1 MKGTCLKGRYLLGEV
16 IGKGGMAV
24 VYKAYDFRSG
34 RTVAVKV
41 LREQYNQDAE
51 FVRRFEQEAEAASAI
66 SHENLIDIYDVGEQ
80 NGTRFIVME
89 YVDGMTLK
97 SLIKEHGALDNY
109 SAITIARQI
118 CTALQIAHD
127 AHIIHRD
134 IKPQNILLDRRG
146 VAKLSDF
153 GIAKTSDTQ
162 TITGGGDNGVLGSV
176 HYFAPEQARGE
187 GVNACSD
194 LYSLG
199 VVMYEMVT
207 AKLPF
212 TGDTPVAIALQ
223 HMSTAAVPPIELNPK
238 VTHALN
244 EIILKA
250 IRKNPEERY
259 QSGRELYDDLS
270 MALVYPE
277 GGFIHDKVT
286 DPPAEAQPDANDDS
300 NDTDQSRK
308 QKKKN
313 RPKSK
318 QKTRR
323 QIVRGR
329 ILKAALCVL
338 ILAAAITAVCLSAN
352 IPLPVGKQEVPSV
365 VGVKMEEAAA
375 RLDAAHL
382 VMEVGSTRFDETV
395 APGIV
400 LEQLPTSGST
410 AKTGDTVKVTV
421 SAGPETA
428 RLPDLSGKQLEEAQ
442 AMLELLGLKVS
453 SVNRVADSDQERNS
467 VIGQAPVA
475 GSVLRNGDSVELT
488 ISDPPILR
496 TVPELGRCSLEAAQQ
511 KIEEAG
517 LSLGAVE
524 YDYATG
530 YELGQ
535 VYRQSPEAGAQL
547 REGDAVNLWVVKEVK
562 MYTCK
567 YQLTLDIRK
576 DDSEISIF
584 VEDAS
589 IYKEISS
596 FVVDRGTL
604 DVELNLENEN
614 PGEKTL
620 IIMVNDE
627 EIKRESVV
635 FAEEEQ

>member
-16 IGKGGMAV
+16 VGKGGMAV

-134 IKPQNILLDRRG
+134 IKPQNILLDRKG

-153 GIAKTSDTQ
+153 GIAKTSDTH
-162 TITGGGDNGVLGSV
+162 TITDSGDNGVLGSV

-187 GVNACSD
+187 DVNACSD

-212 TGDTPVAIALQ
+212 TGDTPVAVALQ
-223 HMSTAAVPPIELNPK
+223 HMTTAAVPPIDLNPR
-238 VTHALN
+238 VTQALN

-277 GGFIHDKVT
+277 GGFIHDAVN
-286 DPPAEAQPDANDDS
+286 DSLAEPEQEPEQESPNSDHGLN
-300 NDTDQSRK
+300 NQ
-308 QKKKN
+308 KKN
-313 RPKSK
+313 RTKFVFRSPKKVS
-318 QKTRR
+318 RR
-323 QIVRGR
+323 R
-329 ILKAALCVL
+329 ILKVTLCALVLVCVL
-338 ILAAAITAVCLSAN
+338 AAVCLSAN
-352 IPLPVGKQEVPSV
+352 IRLPATKQEVPSV

-382 VMEVGSTRFDETV
+382 VMEVGGTRFDESV

-410 AKTGDTVKVTV
+410 AKSGDTVRVAV

-428 RLPDLSGKQLEEAQ
+428 RIPDLSGMQLEEAQ
-442 AMLELLGLKVS
+442 SSLELLGLKVS
-453 SVNRVADSDQERNS
+453 TVNRVVDSDKERNS
-467 VIGQAPVA
+467 IIGQAPAA
-475 GSVLRNGDSVELT
+475 GSVLRNGDGVELT
-488 ISDPPILR
+488 ISDPPVLR
-496 TVPELGRCSLEAAQQ
+496 TVPELGGCSLEEAQRR
-511 KIEEAG
+511 IEKAG
-517 LSLGAVE
+517 LALGAVE

-535 VYRQSPEAGAQL
+535 VYRQNPEMGAQL
-547 REGDAVNLWVVKEVK
+547 REGDAVNLWVVREAQ

-576 DDSEISIF
+576 NDSEVSIF

-620 IIMVNDE
+620 IIMVNEE

-635 FAEEEQ
+635 FTEEEK

>member
-238 VTHALN
+238 VTPALN

-286 DPPAEAQPDANDDS
+286 DPPAETQPDANDDS

-428 RLPDLSGKQLEEAQ
+428 RLPDLCPAL
-442 AMLELLGLKVS
+442 
-453 SVNRVADSDQERNS
+453 
-467 VIGQAPVA
+467 
-475 GSVLRNGDSVELT
+475 
-488 ISDPPILR
+488 
-496 TVPELGRCSLEAAQQ
+496 
-511 KIEEAG
+511 
-517 LSLGAVE
+517 
-524 YDYATG
+524 
-530 YELGQ
+530 
-535 VYRQSPEAGAQL
+535 AGADI
-547 REGDAVNLWVVKEVK
+547 RPVPDA
-562 MYTCK
+562 
-567 YQLTLDIRK
+567 QLTDYLPDTAK
-576 DDSEISIF
+576 PA
-584 VEDAS
+584 DA
-589 IYKEISS
+589 
-596 FVVDRGTL
+596 
-604 DVELNLENEN
+604 
-614 PGEKTL
+614 
-620 IIMVNDE
+620 
-627 EIKRESVV
+627 
-635 FAEEEQ
+635 